1 MKKLVVLLASGLMLG
16 LAFSVFAIAGHPS
29 SNGAANPAVSATP
42 SSGPASFFS
51 TVQEKMRQNQMNILQ
66 EVKKRARLTKK
77 EFEVKREKIKT
88 LLQENQ
94 QEWRALIRERR
105 EKTKELIN
113 ARRETLRNRLQEK
126 IEANKQKIVERIY
139 DRVNALNERMTDH
152 YLAVVEKLEKV
163 LEKIESRTA
172 KAKLNG
178 LDVSSTEEAIN
189 EAYEAIEKA
198 REAIGYQAE
207 RVYAPDITTEE
218 NLRQDVGKI
227 RKELHS
233 DLVSVRE
240 LVKIAFMA
248 VKNAA
253 VSLAQIP
260 KVDQLEVSTTTP
272 PTQ

>member
-1 MKKLVVLLASGLMLG
+1 
-16 LAFSVFAIAGHPS
+16 
-29 SNGAANPAVSATP
+29 
-42 SSGPASFFS
+42 
-51 TVQEKMRQNQMNILQ
+51 MNILQ

-178 LDVSSTEEAIN
+178 LDVSNTEEAIN